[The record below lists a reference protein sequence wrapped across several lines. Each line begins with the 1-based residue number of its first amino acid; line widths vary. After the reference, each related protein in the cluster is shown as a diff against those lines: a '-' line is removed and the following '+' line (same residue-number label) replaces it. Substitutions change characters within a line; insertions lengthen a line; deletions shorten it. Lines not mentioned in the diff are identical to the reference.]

1 MYQCQFC
8 TRQFELK
15 SAHTQHEKY
24 HCELNPDRQKVNQTK
39 FYTEHKKAACS
50 ICGKLFD
57 VANIKRHEN
66 SCGKPKKLDLY
77 QVSHDG
83 LNCVFCNK
91 LCKNLNSLTQHELR
105 CKENPNRKNFNS
117 LAAFNAREA
126 ELKATVG
133 LNKET
138 SIRVAKFSKTLREK
152 YQSGEIVNAM
162 KGKPGTFTGRKHSEE
177 SKAKTRAS
185 TLAYI
190 ETMYGSVATRYN
202 VNACRYIEFLNSR
215 FGWQLQHAENGGE
228 VRVCDYFL
236 DGYDSNLNIA
246 FEYDEPRH
254 YADVRSNSLC
264 ERDINRMHA
273 IREELGCRFIRYNEQ
288 LNLLY
293 EIDDNLV
300 WHQL

>member
-8 TRQFELK
+8 NRQFELK

-24 HCELNPDRQKVNQTK
+24 HCELNPNRQKVNQTK

-57 VANIKRHEN
+57 VANIKRHET
-66 SCGKPKKLDLY
+66 SCGKDDGKRH
-77 QVSHDG
+77 VNHDG
-83 LNCVFCNK
+83 LNCEFCGK
-91 LCKNLNSLTQHELR
+91 LCKHKNSLAQHELR
-105 CKENPNRKNFNS
+105 CKENPERKNFDS
-117 LAAFNAREA
+117 LVAFNLSE
-126 ELKATVG
+126 KG
-133 LNKET
+133 LTKET
-138 SIRVAKFSKTLREK
+138 SERRAKMAETLKQRYK
-152 YQSGEIVNAM
+152 SGEIVNAM

-190 ETMYGSVATRYN
+190 ETMYGPVATRYN

-254 YADVRSNSLC
+254 YSDVQSNNLC
-264 ERDINRMHA
+264 ERDINRMHT

-293 EIDDNLV
+293 EIDDNLI
-300 WHQL
+300 WRQL